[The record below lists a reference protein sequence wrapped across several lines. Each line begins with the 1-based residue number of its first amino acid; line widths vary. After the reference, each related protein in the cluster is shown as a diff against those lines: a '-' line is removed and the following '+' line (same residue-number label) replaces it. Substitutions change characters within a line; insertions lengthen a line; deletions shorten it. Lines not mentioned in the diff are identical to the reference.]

1 MECPATFLAKGKCLL
16 PVFLR
21 DGSHGHPQ
29 SNLLIV
35 FLVTEGVLGHPHLA
49 LLQENVSLQ
58 RKNQTVNTRRQ
69 IQRNPQDSFSV
80 NEWVYTIVTAI
91 LSPAPRST
99 FYHLHWYMGESL
111 GERLDNSWW

>member
-49 LLQENVSLQ
+49 LLQENVSLP
-58 RKNQTVNTRRQ
+58 RKKPNSEHKTTDPEESTR
-69 IQRNPQDSFSV
+69 
-80 NEWVYTIVTAI
+80 
-91 LSPAPRST
+91 
-99 FYHLHWYMGESL
+99 
-111 GERLDNSWW
+111 